1 MPAKPRLLV
10 SLFNPEEVR
19 AAVAGG
25 AEIIDCEDARAEV
38 GMFKPRTISDIA
50 YAVRQNEGA
59 RRLRISANIGFGL
72 LLYRR
77 TFAGGAV
84 ARTLEEIQ
92 AKAAQEALGMA
103 ASMDTGDRRPNIVKF
118 GIDGLRR
125 EYIAPTVRAVKNALA
140 ESHHYQDHQV
150 ICGVLET
157 DAGAW
162 KERKTIRSVVTAL
175 LNVNQ
180 FYFEAGGDLDVREYI
195 LKPGSDQPDL
205 EKIREMQLNAGADTF
220 RARLIDP
227 FDPKALGLPEKQ
239 DERLRVCVEEIA
251 KGGADGVMIDT
262 PVSAK
267 ASRICLLDHQQNGN
281 DVGGDGLASHGVF
294 AIDTLKRHSDYC
306 QYHYME
312 CWLAGSIQPY
322 HAQALAH
329 HVATLDVVLCRSS
342 ASATVKDPFNPNAGG
357 DARFQKRIDPDRV
370 AAMAAAVHG

>member
-19 AAVAGG
+19 AAAFGG
-25 AEIIDCEDARAEV
+25 ADIIDCEDARAEV

-103 ASMDTGDRRPNIVKF
+103 AAMDTGDRRPNIVKF

-125 EYIAPTVRAVKNALA
+125 EHIAPAARAVKNALA
-140 ESHHYQDHQV
+140 ESHRYQDHQV
-150 ICGVLET
+150 VCGILET
-157 DAGAW
+157 DVEAW
-162 KERKTIRSVVTAL
+162 KKRKTVRSVITTL

-180 FYFEAGGDLDVREYI
+180 FYFEASGDIDVREYI
-195 LKPGSDQPDL
+195 LKPGTKEPDL
-205 EKIREMQLNAGADTF
+205 ERIREMQTNAGADTF

-227 FDPKALGLPEKQ
+227 FDPKSLGLPEKQ
-239 DERLRVCVEEIA
+239 EERLKVCVEEIA
-251 KGGADGVMIDT
+251 RGGADGVMIDT

-267 ASRICLLDHQQNGN
+267 AARICLLDHAQNAA
-281 DVGGDGLASHGVF
+281 DVGSDGLASHGVF
-294 AIDTLKRHSDYC
+294 NIDTLKKHSDYC
-306 QYHYME
+306 QYNYME

-322 HAQALAH
+322 HAQAFSH
-329 HVATLDVVLCRSS
+329 HIATLDVVLCRGS
-342 ASATVKDPFNPNAGG
+342 ASATVNDPFNPNAGG
-357 DARFQKRIDPDRV
+357 DARFQKRIDPDKV
-370 AAMAAAVHG
+370 AAMAAAVRG